1 MAQKNS
7 TILGKFWL
15 EGTNDAQQRLPQ
27 PDQTNMDQVSK
38 ALFEPMNGMI
48 YNQFMDALV
57 NRIGFTYVR
66 QQAWQNPLAVF
77 KKGKLNYG
85 STIQEIALKWVQAHS
100 YEDNAETLLKMHRPE
115 AQACYHSMDAQRQ
128 YPITV
133 NRPEVRMAFTEEY
146 GLNNLVAA
154 IMQAPINS
162 DNYDEYRAM
171 MQLIA
176 YYENNW
182 GFYKHQAAEPADET
196 TAKAFLKAL
205 RSYAGRLKFPST
217 LYNAG
222 IIEDIPV
229 FENDPSS
236 MVLLIQPDAL
246 ASIDID
252 ALAALFHTERA
263 AIEYRVIPVDEFP
276 IPGAYALLT
285 TEDFFV
291 AQDTEY
297 ANGSFYNPQ
306 TMSTNYF
313 LNHWQ
318 ILSVSPFV
326 PAILFTT
333 DAGTSIETVN
343 MVPSD
348 ITASVTPLAIEDF
361 GGTAKIVTTLNGSV
375 TPEGTP
381 VELKPDACTY
391 SIRTIT
397 GTKNSRTYV
406 DGDGILHTQKTGWHS
421 DTGNFVQV
429 DVNST
434 YIDPSGNT
442 QIELYTF
449 VNVPVGPQD
458 DDDEGGE

>member
-1 MAQKNS
+1 MAVNNS

-15 EGTNDAQQRLPQ
+15 EGTNDAQQRLPR

-66 QQAWQNPLAVF
+66 QQAWENPLAVF

-85 STIQEIALKWVQAHS
+85 STIQEIALKWVRAHS
-100 YEDNAETLLKMHRPE
+100 YEDDAETLLKMNRPE
-115 AQACYHSMDAQRQ
+115 AKACYHSLDAQRQ

-176 YYENNW
+176 YYDKNW
-182 GFYKHQAAEPADET
+182 GFYKHQAAEPTDET
-196 TAKAFLKAL
+196 TAKTFLKAL

-222 IIEDIPV
+222 IVEDIAV

-263 AIEYRVIPVDEFP
+263 AIQYRVIPVDEFP

-297 ANGSFYNPQ
+297 SNGSFYNPQ

-333 DAGTSIETVN
+333 EEGTSVDTVS
-343 MVPSD
+343 MTPSG
-348 ITASVTPLAIEDF
+348 ITVSAHPGSIDDF
-361 GGTAKIVTTLNGSV
+361 GGTAQIITTLSGKVS
-375 TPEGTP
+375 PDGTP
-381 VELKPDACTY
+381 IELEPKACTY
-391 SIRTIT
+391 KIANIT

-406 DGDGILHTQKTGWHS
+406 DGNGILHTQKTGWS
-421 DTGNFVQV
+421 ETEGNSITVSCT
-429 DVNST
+429 ST
-434 YIDPSGNT
+434 YVNPSGAT
-442 QIELYTF
+442 TEYTAN
-449 VNVPVGPQD
+449 VTVPVGPS
-458 DDDEGGE
+458 GE